1 LFSVA
6 TVLSNVTNAQPVKK
20 PTEEMIKLAEYA
32 KHHIPE
38 TNEKVTILSY

>member
-1 LFSVA
+1 
-6 TVLSNVTNAQPVKK
+6 VLSNITNAQPAKK

-38 TNEKVTILSY
+38 TNEKVNNFNKLIK

>member
-1 LFSVA
+1 MFSVA